1 MRRTQTIGSKP
12 TFVDSCVSSQGQDKS
27 VSILGT
33 KRVCFLLVTCLETH
47 THTGAGAHHVT
58 SRHVTSARRRPA
70 PLRCTLS
77 LPATQ
82 KHLRSCLPGGSESAL
97 IDFNFTALCLFLVL
111 FFPSFKE
118 VASRVKRVSNLNY
131 EPPLFEIHGGL
142 KCHVLY
148 SVNGSVN
155 TEPLSTWRLA
165 AQQAIR

>member
-12 TFVDSCVSSQGQDKS
+12 TFVDSCVSSQCQDKS

-33 KRVCFLLVTCLETH
+33 KRVCFLLVLRDTH
-47 THTGAGAHHVT
+47 TQAQARTT

-111 FFPSFKE
+111 FFSSFKE

-142 KCHVLY
+142 KCHRAVI
-148 SVNGSVN
+148 N
-155 TEPLSTWRLA
+155 LA
-165 AQQAIR
+165 ISSAAGH